1 MLTKV
6 MLTTILAILGI
17 LLGALTLILAL
28 GICCIC
34 IVVYWGN
41 FLATFYLPTQHN
53 PTNPVNGPSGDN

>member
-28 GICCIC
+28 GICF
-34 IVVYWGN
+34 VVFAHLGF